1 MTTQTPRIKELM
13 KELEPQLIDF
23 RRDLHIH
30 PELSLQEVRTTGR
43 IKDALTEAG
52 IEIVD
57 IRTPTGVVALIHG
70 NGPGPTIAL
79 RGDIDALPIHEEND
93 VPYRSQTDGVMH
105 ACGHDVHTTALLG
118 AALILNDLK
127 DTFSGTVKLIFQPAE
142 EVNEG
147 ARQMIDHGVLENPHV
162 DAIFGLHTYPDLP
175 AGQVGVKSGG
185 LMAAVDTIR
194 ITVNGVGGHGAI
206 PDSTV
211 DPVVASCAMVS
222 SLQSIVSRNISP
234 LDSVVVS
241 MGTIHGGIANNVIP
255 EEVKL
260 TGTARSFEPSVR
272 EKLPDLVRRV
282 VEQSVAAYGATATVE
297 YIYHLPPVYNS
308 TSLHSLATAVV
319 TEICG
324 AEGPSEPR
332 PSMGGED
339 FALYM
344 ENIPGF
350 FYWLGT
356 GNVEKGF
363 VHKWHNPRYNTDEDA
378 LAVGS
383 GVLALSAIRAINDL
397 RLKGGA

>member
-1 MTTQTPRIKELM
+1 MTSQTPQIKELM
-13 KELEPQLIDF
+13 KKLEPQLIGF
-23 RRDLHIH
+23 RRDLHVH
-30 PELSLQEVRTTGR
+30 PELSLQEVRTTQR
-43 IKDALTEAG
+43 IKEALTEAG
-52 IEIVD
+52 IEILD
-57 IRTPTGVVALIHG
+57 IGTPTGAVGLIRG

-105 ACGHDVHTTALLG
+105 ACGHDVHTTSLLG
-118 AALILNDLK
+118 AALILNELK
-127 DTFSGTVKLIFQPAE
+127 DTFAGTVKLIFQPAE

-147 ARQMIDHGVLENPHV
+147 ARQMIDHGVMENPHV
-162 DAIFGLHTYPDLP
+162 DAIFGLHTYPDFP

-194 ITVNGVGGHGAI
+194 IAVNGVGGHGAI

-211 DPVVASCAMVS
+211 DPVVATCAMVS
-222 SLQSIVSRNISP
+222 SLQSIVSRNVSP

-260 TGTARSFEPSVR
+260 TGTARSFEPTVR

-282 VEQSVAAYGATATVE
+282 VEQSVAAYGASASVE
-297 YIYHLPPVYNS
+297 YIFHLPPVYNS
-308 TSLHSLATAVV
+308 ESLHTLATDVV

-324 AEGPSEPR
+324 PGSAIDPR

-339 FALYM
+339 FSLYM
-344 ENIPGF
+344 EHIPGF

-363 VHKWHNPRYNTDEDA
+363 VHKWHNPRYNTDENAIA
-378 LAVGS
+378 LGS
-383 GVLALSAIRAINDL
+383 GVLALSAIRAMEDL
-397 RLKGGA
+397 R

>member
-1 MTTQTPRIKELM
+1 MTSQTPQIKELM
-13 KELEPQLIDF
+13 KKLEPRLIEF

-30 PELSLQEVRTTGR
+30 PELSLQEVRTTQR
-43 IKDALTEAG
+43 IKEALTEAG

-57 IRTPTGVVALIHG
+57 IGTPTGAVGLIRG

-105 ACGHDVHTTALLG
+105 ACGHDVHTTSLLG
-118 AALILNDLK
+118 AALILNELK
-127 DTFSGTVKLIFQPAE
+127 DTFAGTVKLIFQPAE

-147 ARQMIDHGVLENPHV
+147 ARQMIDHGVMENPHV
-162 DAIFGLHTYPDLP
+162 DAIFGLHTYPDFP

-194 ITVNGVGGHGAI
+194 IAVNGVGGHGAI

-211 DPVVASCAMVS
+211 DPVVATCAMVS
-222 SLQSIVSRNISP
+222 SLQSIVSRNVSP

-260 TGTARSFEPSVR
+260 TGTARSFEPTVR

-282 VEQSVAAYGATATVE
+282 VEQSVAAYGASASVE
-297 YIYHLPPVYNS
+297 YIFHLPPVYNS
-308 TSLHSLATAVV
+308 ESLHTLATDAV

-324 AEGPSEPR
+324 PGSAIDPR

-339 FALYM
+339 FSLYM
-344 ENIPGF
+344 EHIPGF

-363 VHKWHNPRYNTDEDA
+363 VHKWHNPRYNTDENAIA
-378 LAVGS
+378 LGS
-383 GVLALSAIRAINDL
+383 GVLALSAIRAMEDL
-397 RLKGGA
+397 R